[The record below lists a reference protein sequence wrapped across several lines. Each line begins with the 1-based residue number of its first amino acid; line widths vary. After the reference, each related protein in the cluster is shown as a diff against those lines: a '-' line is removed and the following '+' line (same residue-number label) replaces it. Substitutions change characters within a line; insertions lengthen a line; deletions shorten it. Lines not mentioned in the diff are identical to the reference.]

1 MVVWSALVHVGALG
15 LVLVSPG
22 DHDHEPPRVISV
34 ELVEP
39 SPAASPPAPQVA
51 VAPPPEAAPPPPP
64 ETEPEPEPEPPPPK
78 PDVVVL
84 PEKAQTPKPKP
95 KEKPKPK
102 QREEVFKEPPKKQEK
117 SLDELLAEMRG
128 TDTKAAPTP
137 APTAGEVVDTAAAPS
152 PGPSSGSGDPLSPEE
167 MAWHALVKR
176 KMRGIWIVP
185 PGFRTQSLVT
195 RVVVSLDAQGNILGT
210 PRITEKSG
218 NPWYDDS
225 VIRGLTKASP
235 LPRPPEAGDW
245 PMQFEPGDSL

>member
-1 MVVWSALVHVGALG
+1 MVVWSALAHAGALG

-39 SPAASPPAPQVA
+39 SPATSRPAPKVA
-51 VAPPPEAAPPPPP
+51 VAPPPEAAPEPAPPP
-64 ETEPEPEPEPPPPK
+64 EVAPEPEPPPPPK

-84 PEKAQTPKPKP
+84 PEKSQTPKPKP

-102 QREEVFKEPPKKQEK
+102 PREEVFKEPPKKQEK
-117 SLDELLAEMRG
+117 NLDELLAEMRG
-128 TDTKAAPTP
+128 SGESKPP
-137 APTAGEVVDTAAAPS
+137 APTAGEAVDTAVAPS
-152 PGPSSGSGDPLSPEE
+152 PGPSEGSGDPLSPEE

-176 KMRGIWIVP
+176 KMKGIWIVP
-185 PGFRTQSLVT
+185 PGFRTQPLVT
-195 RVVVSLDAQGNILGT
+195 RVVVSLDAEGNILGS
-210 PRITEKSG
+210 PRVTQRSG

-235 LPRPPEAGDW
+235 LPKPPEAGDW